1 MRNIIVYGIFFVLLS
16 CSNEKVKSTSLLD
29 YPLTKTVPY
38 VETIHGTEISD
49 PYRWENGVTFQS
61 LLNNSNGKIVLLDFE
76 TEWCGW
82 CKKLDENTFSDK

>member
-1 MRNIIVYGIFFVLLS
+1 MKFKKFIFLFLWFLG
-16 CSNEKVKSTSLLD
+16 C
-29 YPLTKTVPY
+29 
-38 VETIHGTEISD
+38 EISD